1 MAKGKG
7 QTLEYMVKDN
17 TKFIQKWWDWNGQ
30 R

>member
-17 TKFIQKWWDWNGQ
+17 NKFIQKWWDWNGQ